1 MYEKD
6 SYITFESYEEYES
19 GEEMIV
25 SKQEGEE
32 KECEFK
38 REIYIVEER
47 VEEKKDVE
55 VMREDKELARLD
67 VRMSDMTVIQ
77 IQGNYITHTGE
88 DGDSNSCV
96 INKQMKN
103 V

>member
-1 MYEKD
+1 MNEKD

-19 GEEMIV
+19 GEEVIMT
-25 SKQEGEE
+25 KREGEE

-38 REIYIVEER
+38 REIVPER

-55 VMREDKELARLD
+55 VVREVKELEGLD
-67 VRMSDMTVIQ
+67 VRMSDTGVIQ
-77 IQGNYITHTGE
+77 REGNYITHNGE
-88 DGDSNSCV
+88 DGRWNSCM
-96 INKQMKN
+96 INKEMKN